1 MPRLDETIV
10 GALVPARCLHCRGPA
25 RGPELLCRR
34 CRGALPWLPVTGCR
48 RCGLPVR
55 CARGRCPA
63 ARAAFAAAWAPLGY
77 EGPARTLAWAQ
88 KERATARVA
97 RWLAAAMVVRGPD
110 GWLADVDVVVPVP
123 ADPLR
128 RRRRGTDHAARLASA
143 VGGRLDRPVVSALA
157 RVGGRGSGGRGPGG
171 GPRAPQ
177 HRLGRGERGRIA
189 MPELIAP
196 VHGTVLLI
204 DDVHTTGATLHA
216 AARSL
221 RGGGAV
227 RVLALTAFRAE

>member
-1 MPRLDETIV
+1 MPRLDDAIV

-34 CRGALPWLPVTGCR
+34 CRLALPWLPVTGCP
-48 RCGLPVR
+48 RCGLPIR
-55 CARGRCPA
+55 CSGRRCPA

-77 EGPARTLAWAQ
+77 EGPARSLAWAQ

-110 GWLADVDVVVPVP
+110 GWLADVEAVVPVP

-128 RRRRGTDHAARLASA
+128 RRRRGTDHAVRLASA
-143 VGGRLDRPVVSALA
+143 VGARLDRPVVPALA
-157 RVGGRGSGGRGPGG
+157 RPRDAGA
-171 GPRAPQ
+171 RAPQ
-177 HRLGRGERGRIA
+177 HRLGGLERRRI
-189 MPELIAP
+189 P
-196 VHGTVLLI
+196 VPDLLVPLRGTVLLV

-216 AARSL
+216 AARAL
-221 RGGGAV
+221 RAGGAG